1 MLPRCV
7 HGKDIWQHCE
17 ECPPGEVVGVDPNR
31 PYPEGVA
38 FDEAWRQR
46 QRADA
51 MEASR
56 DAWREACRY
65 LYTVIGEGGKRGR
78 PMDLVGKADYRRII
92 ELIGK
97 ADSQEPESA

>member
-1 MLPRCV
+1 MIPKCV

-51 MEASR
+51 AEA
-56 DAWREACRY
+56 A
-65 LYTVIGEGGKRGR
+65 
-78 PMDLVGKADYRRII
+78 
-92 ELIGK
+92 IGK
-97 ADSQEPESA
+97 LSSRVRSLEYVVVSARREFRRGGDPVDARSWLFRVEIDESKFAEPSA